1 MYVFYQE
8 LTKRMAEYWQKGAT
22 LPQSAVETIAE
33 GGYYTLLISDGLRLV
48 SFNSDYGSGRHVN

>member
-1 MYVFYQE
+1 
-8 LTKRMAEYWQKGAT
+8 MAEYWQKGAT